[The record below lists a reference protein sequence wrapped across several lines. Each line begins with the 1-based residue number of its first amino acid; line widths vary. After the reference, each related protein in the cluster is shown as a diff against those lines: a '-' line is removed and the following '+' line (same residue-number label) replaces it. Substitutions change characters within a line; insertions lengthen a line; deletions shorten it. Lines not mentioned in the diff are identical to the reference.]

1 MRAFLKN
8 VLSRFIQV
16 QSIVDAGDDITK
28 VKYKDPSCQMS
39 DDKLY
44 IGIVTRVKQ
53 RKLLDEGDIDSNAS
67 LTFLKGIQSF
77 YHCATEYALSHLPFD
92 DDVLLNA
99 QFVNIQRRVTADF
112 TQVAY
117 FVEHFPILLP
127 FCDTKSQEQFFE
139 QVTSCQTM
147 HDSAISLHI
156 WSDAKVT
163 EKAAVLERTMFTTE
177 WTHYGHILAQSKMV
191 YPVYQHFLS
200 FRRLQS

>member
-1 MRAFLKN
+1 MTSQEILQSYNRGVPAFFQCVIPLFTRFNMLLQRDDPLIFLLYAEMRAFLKN

-16 QSIVDAGDDITK
+16 QSIADPGDDITK
-28 VKYKDPSCQMS
+28 VKYKDPSPSCQMS

-67 LTFLKGIQSF
+67 LTFFKGIQSF
-77 YHCATEYALSHLPFD
+77 YHCATEYALSHLSFD

-117 FVEHFPILLP
+117 FVEHFPIPLP
-127 FCDTKSQEQFFE
+127 FCDTKSQEQFF
-139 QVTSCQTM
+139 
-147 HDSAISLHI
+147 
-156 WSDAKVT
+156 
-163 EKAAVLERTMFTTE
+163 
-177 WTHYGHILAQSKMV
+177 
-191 YPVYQHFLS
+191 
-200 FRRLQS
+200 